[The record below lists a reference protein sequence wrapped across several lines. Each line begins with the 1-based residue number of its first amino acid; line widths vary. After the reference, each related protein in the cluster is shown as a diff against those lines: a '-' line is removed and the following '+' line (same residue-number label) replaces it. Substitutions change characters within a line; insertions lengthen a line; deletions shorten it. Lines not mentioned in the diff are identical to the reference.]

1 MFQYYLPSAEPLE
14 LTVIFPRSYV
24 WQPPFV
30 KWTLIHFLWPKLKCI
45 ESGISHGTL
54 HDITQCHWQSLAQLK
69 LFGNVSMQ
77 MFLLVYSVQCFV
89 LSCHNNRSGKKIKDK
104 VTGNNDNSI
113 TCLNKSLDERKKLLN
128 HIR

>member
-1 MFQYYLPSAEPLE
+1 MGQNACIMFQYYLPSAEPLE
-14 LTVIFPRSYV
+14 LTLIFPRSYV

-69 LFGNVSMQ
+69 LFGNVSNADVFACVQ
-77 MFLLVYSVQCFV
+77 STMFSIE
-89 LSCHNNRSGKKIKDK
+89 LS
-104 VTGNNDNSI
+104 
-113 TCLNKSLDERKKLLN
+113 
-128 HIR
+128 